1 MNGRDEAGSF
11 PKSTCFI
18 SYHLLNINY
27 IQYGI
32 RVV

>member
-1 MNGRDEAGSF
+1 MNDRDEASTF
-11 PKSTCFI
+11 WKTTCFI

>member
-1 MNGRDEAGSF
+1 MAEMKQVILQNAF
-11 PKSTCFI
+11 FI
-18 SYHLLNINY
+18 SHHLLNINY